1 MDSSKIKAIFLGII
15 AAFAAIYLGIA
26 SATAQVEAIA
36 WVSGV
41 LFIVFI
47 FALGRH
53 IWVLIPIFSVL
64 GGNLTFVPGYPSPWY
79 AITPVVAIMLLLR
92 FLMRAR
98 NFTYQFTRLDFLIL
112 LQIMVL
118 GQAYLRN
125 PTGLALF
132 GSTDMIGGRPYV
144 DYAVAIFSYFLLATV
159 KTDWKII
166 KRVILIMAIVSL
178 LDNLLKGATGF
189 SGGLSRA
196 VGKIYT
202 NVDYEANAAG
212 SAYAFDIATTRFT
225 SLTGLGIV
233 ISQILFSFNRP
244 LNCLLPIYPLRF
256 ILMMFSLAVTFLSGF
271 RSEIIRIVCL
281 FICSTL
287 VRRRVID
294 VVVGAALA
302 VLMLSLTIA
311 FVGTRNLPHAAQR
324 ALSFLPIE
332 VDADIRSAAE
342 ASSNWRFEM
351 WRIVLTSDRYIKN
364 KVLGDGFGFTAAE
377 HEAQQQSSLGLKK
390 YQGDSIDAFIAKGSY
405 HGWHVEA
412 IRFTG
417 VLGLIIG
424 TIILLSFAATSLSV
438 IRFHE
443 KKELYPYALFLCIP
457 FIISPFFTIFI
468 FGSYKGNFTHYIAM
482 CGMLR
487 LVYGLQLAELRQP
500 VALTSSFEEPKKM
513 IQKLGNK
520 SSI

>member
-64 GGNLTFVPGYPSPWY
+64 GGNLTFVPGYPAPWY

-98 NFTYQFTRLDFLIL
+98 NFTYQFTRLDFLML

-159 KTDWKII
+159 KTDWKVV

-178 LDNLLKGATGF
+178 LDELLKGATGF

-196 VGKIYT
+196 IGKFYS
-202 NVDYEANAAG
+202 NVDYDANAAG
-212 SAYAFDIATTRFT
+212 SAYTFDISTTRFA
-225 SLTGLGIV
+225 SLQGLGVV
-233 ISQILFSFNRP
+233 ISLILFSFNRP

-256 ILMMFSLAVTFLSGF
+256 FSMVFALAVTFLSGF
-271 RSEIIRIVCL
+271 RSGLIRIACF
-281 FICSTL
+281 FIAATL

-294 VVVGAALA
+294 VVVGGGLAILALA
-302 VLMLSLTIA
+302 LTIA
-311 FVGTRNLPHAAQR
+311 FVGPRNLPDAAQR
-324 ALSFLPIE
+324 TLSFFPIE
-332 VDADIRSAAE
+332 IDEDIRASAE
-342 ASSNWRFEM
+342 GSSEWRFEM
-351 WRIVLTSDRYIKN
+351 WRLVLTSDRYIKN

-377 HEAQQQSSLGLKK
+377 HEAQQQSSLGLTK
-390 YQGDSIDAFIAKGSY
+390 YRGDSIDAFIAKGSY

-412 IRFTG
+412 IRFAG

-424 TIILLSFAATSLSV
+424 TIILLSFAVTSLSV
-438 IRFHE
+438 IRFHG
-443 KKELYPYALFLCIP
+443 KKEFYPYALFLCLP
-457 FIISPFFTIFI
+457 FLIAPYFTIFV
-468 FGSYKGNFTHYIAM
+468 FGSYKGSFITYIAM

-487 LVYGLQLAELRQP
+487 LVYGLQLSELRQP
-500 VALTSSFEEPKKM
+500 VALTNSIAEPKKM
-513 IQKLGNK
+513 IQTLGHK